1 MGTYCGLTPGRYLHE
16 GDSVSGDGKPGACM
30 SLTAH
35 RGAHELPGIV
45 RSANNASA
53 SLAQCRDNAGQN
65 KKPVQ
70 DADSDLSLPDNSG
83 DACLFSVPNVEHD
96 MLTSK
101 DMSSRVNSLSFLHW
115 NVNGLL
121 SKTQDSEFVSYVCS
135 FDFVCIV
142 ETFVEDFQSGVF
154 HGYNVFCKPAVK
166 FTRQG
171 RHSGGVICLVKNV
184 FVPYVRKLD
193 IECGNCVMLITDKS
207 VFGLSKDVC
216 MRLCSTRGFTLLQLL

>member
-16 GDSVSGDGKPGACM
+16 GDSVRGDGNLGACM

-45 RSANNASA
+45 SSANNASA

-70 DADSDLSLPDNSG
+70 DADSDLSLPDKSG
-83 DACLFSVPNVEHD
+83 DTCLFSGPNVEHD

-101 DMSSRVNSLSFLHW
+101 NMSSRVNSLSFLHW

-121 SKTQDSEFVSYVCS
+121 SKTQD
-135 FDFVCIV
+135 
-142 ETFVEDFQSGVF
+142 
-154 HGYNVFCKPAVK
+154 
-166 FTRQG
+166 
-171 RHSGGVICLVKNV
+171 
-184 FVPYVRKLD
+184 
-193 IECGNCVMLITDKS
+193 
-207 VFGLSKDVC
+207 
-216 MRLCSTRGFTLLQLL
+216 

>member
-16 GDSVSGDGKPGACM
+16 GDSVSGDGNLGACM

-45 RSANNASA
+45 SSCNNASA

-65 KKPVQ
+65 KKPVH
-70 DADSDLSLPDNSG
+70 DTDSDLSLPDKSG
-83 DACLFSVPNVEHD
+83 DAFLFSVPNVEHD
-96 MLTSK
+96 MLTSEN
-101 DMSSRVNSLSFLHW
+101 MSSRVNSLSFLYW

-142 ETFVEDFQSGVF
+142 ETFVEDFQSDVF

-171 RHSGGVICLVKNV
+171 RHSGGVICLVERKKLYLIIVLCLLLINV
-184 FVPYVRKLD
+184 CRPIKGCIV
-193 IECGNCVMLITDKS
+193 CV
-207 VFGLSKDVC
+207 
-216 MRLCSTRGFTLLQLL
+216 RLCFTRGFTLLQLL

>member
-1 MGTYCGLTPGRYLHE
+1 
-16 GDSVSGDGKPGACM
+16 M

-45 RSANNASA
+45 SSANDASA
-53 SLAQCRDNAGQN
+53 SLAQCRDNAGQD

-101 DMSSRVNSLSFLHW
+101 NMSSRVNSLSFLHW

-142 ETFVEDFQSGVF
+142 ETFV
-154 HGYNVFCKPAVK
+154 
-166 FTRQG
+166 G
-171 RHSGGVICLVKNV
+171 RL
-184 FVPYVRKLD
+184 
-193 IECGNCVMLITDKS
+193 S
-207 VFGLSKDVC
+207 V
-216 MRLCSTRGFTLLQLL
+216 